1 MSVTVSELSTKSPTR
16 LLVGYITYI
25 NTKPQMNTISFTDLQ
40 TAHPYGVY
48 SERFGCYYTV
58 DYDSEM
64 GYFRQLN
71 DGSFENSWNFVD
83 FDTLGDELREEME
96 LIAAHICVNM

>member
-1 MSVTVSELSTKSPTR
+1 MT
-16 LLVGYITYI
+16 
-25 NTKPQMNTISFTDLQ
+25 TISFTDLQ

-48 SERFGCYYTV
+48 SERFGCYYAV
-58 DYDSEM
+58 DYDNEM
-64 GYFRQLN
+64 GYFRQLI

-96 LIAAHICVNM
+96 LIAEHIFTTM

>member
-1 MSVTVSELSTKSPTR
+1 MT
-16 LLVGYITYI
+16 
-25 NTKPQMNTISFTDLQ
+25 TISLTDLQ

-48 SERFGCYYTV
+48 SELTLVRFGYIYSG
-58 DYDSEM
+58 YDEM
-64 GYFRQLN
+64 GYFRQLI

-96 LIAAHICVNM
+96 LIAEHIFTTM

>member
-1 MSVTVSELSTKSPTR
+1 MTL
-16 LLVGYITYI
+16 
-25 NTKPQMNTISFTDLQ
+25 TDLQ

-58 DYDSEM
+58 DYDNEM

-83 FDTLGDELREEME
+83 LDTLGDKLREEME
-96 LIAAHICVNM
+96 LIAEHIFTTM

>member
-1 MSVTVSELSTKSPTR
+1 MTLNE
-16 LLVGYITYI
+16 
-25 NTKPQMNTISFTDLQ
+25 LQ

-48 SERFGCYYTV
+48 SERYGCYYTV

-71 DGSFENSWNFVD
+71 DGSFESDWNFVD
-83 FDTLGDELREEME
+83 FDTLSDKMRDELE
-96 LIAAHICVNM
+96 LIVSHICVNM

>member
-1 MSVTVSELSTKSPTR
+1 MTL
-16 LLVGYITYI
+16 
-25 NTKPQMNTISFTDLQ
+25 TDLQ

-58 DYDSEM
+58 DYDNEM

-71 DGSFENSWNFVD
+71 DGSFDNSWNFVD
-83 FDTLGDELREEME
+83 FDTLGDKLREEME
-96 LIAAHICVNM
+96 LIAEHIFTTM

>member
-1 MSVTVSELSTKSPTR
+1 MTLTE
-16 LLVGYITYI
+16 
-25 NTKPQMNTISFTDLQ
+25 LQ

-48 SERFGCYYTV
+48 SKRFGCYYTV

-71 DGSFENSWNFVD
+71 DGSFEKDWNMVD
-83 FDTLGDELREEME
+83 FDTLDENMRDELEV
-96 LIAAHICVNM
+96 IGTYICVNM

>member
-1 MSVTVSELSTKSPTR
+1 MTLTE
-16 LLVGYITYI
+16 
-25 NTKPQMNTISFTDLQ
+25 LQ

-48 SERFGCYYTV
+48 SYLFGCYYTV
-58 DYDSEM
+58 DYDNEM

-83 FDTLGDELREEME
+83 FDTLDDKMREEME
-96 LIAAHICVNM
+96 LIAEHIFFNM

>member
-1 MSVTVSELSTKSPTR
+1 MTL
-16 LLVGYITYI
+16 
-25 NTKPQMNTISFTDLQ
+25 TDLQ

-58 DYDSEM
+58 DYDNEM

-71 DGSFENSWNFVD
+71 DGSFETNWNDVD
-83 FDTLGDELREEME
+83 FDTLGDKLRDELE
-96 LIAAHICVNM
+96 LIAQYIFFNM

>member
-1 MSVTVSELSTKSPTR
+1 MTLTE
-16 LLVGYITYI
+16 
-25 NTKPQMNTISFTDLQ
+25 LQ
-40 TAHPYGVY
+40 TAHPNGVY

-83 FDTLGDELREEME
+83 FDTLGDELREELE
-96 LIAAHICVNM
+96 LIAEHIFTTM

>member
-1 MSVTVSELSTKSPTR
+1 MTL
-16 LLVGYITYI
+16 
-25 NTKPQMNTISFTDLQ
+25 TDLQ

-64 GYFRQLN
+64 GYFRQLI

-83 FDTLGDELREEME
+83 FDTLGDKLREELE
-96 LIAAHICVNM
+96 LIAEHIFTTM

>member
-1 MSVTVSELSTKSPTR
+1 
-16 LLVGYITYI
+16 
-25 NTKPQMNTISFTDLQ
+25 MNTISLTDLQ

-48 SERFGCYYTV
+48 SELYACYYTV

-64 GYFRQLN
+64 GYFRQLI

>member
-1 MSVTVSELSTKSPTR
+1 MTL
-16 LLVGYITYI
+16 
-25 NTKPQMNTISFTDLQ
+25 TDLQ

-58 DYDSEM
+58 DYDNEM
-64 GYFRQLN
+64 GYFRQLD

-83 FDTLGDELREEME
+83 FDTLGNKMRDELER
-96 LIAAHICVNM
+96 IAAYIFYNM

>member
-1 MSVTVSELSTKSPTR
+1 
-16 LLVGYITYI
+16 
-25 NTKPQMNTISFTDLQ
+25 MNTISFTDLQ

-48 SERFGCYYTV
+48 SERYGCYYTV
-58 DYDSEM
+58 DYDNEM

-83 FDTLGDELREEME
+83 FDTLGDKLREEME
-96 LIAAHICVNM
+96 LIAQYIFFNM

>member
-1 MSVTVSELSTKSPTR
+1 M
-16 LLVGYITYI
+16 GYITYI
-25 NTKPQMNTISFTDLQ
+25 NTTPQMNTISFSDLQ

-83 FDTLGDELREEME
+83 FDTLGDKLREEME
-96 LIAAHICVNM
+96 LIAEHIFTTM

>member
-1 MSVTVSELSTKSPTR
+1 MTLTE
-16 LLVGYITYI
+16 
-25 NTKPQMNTISFTDLQ
+25 LQ

-83 FDTLGDELREEME
+83 FDTLGEDVRDSLE
-96 LIAAHICVNM
+96 LIAAHICSNL

>member
-1 MSVTVSELSTKSPTR
+1 MTFL
-16 LLVGYITYI
+16 
-25 NTKPQMNTISFTDLQ
+25 DLQ

-71 DGSFENSWNFVD
+71 DGSFESDWNWVD
-83 FDTLGDELREEME
+83 FDTLDEDMCEELE
-96 LIAAHICVNM
+96 LIAKRISTNM